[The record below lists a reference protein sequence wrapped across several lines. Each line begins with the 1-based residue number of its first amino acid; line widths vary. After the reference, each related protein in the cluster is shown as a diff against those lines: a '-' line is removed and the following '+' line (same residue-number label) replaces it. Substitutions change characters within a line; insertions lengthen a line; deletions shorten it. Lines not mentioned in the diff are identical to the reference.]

1 MIKKTQKRSNCKYI
15 IYFMGS
21 GIAIIQYLYIRTNT
35 WITIIICLYVVCI
48 LNHISLT
55 EFSILFQ
62 HWECKFFFTMFYYFL
77 GANYMWILVEGL
89 YLHMLVSVA
98 IFSENSG
105 VKWLVLFGWGRYML
119 LYILNS
125 NFDWIWYF

>member
-1 MIKKTQKRSNCKYI
+1 MIKKNQKRSNCKYI
-15 IYFMGS
+15 IYFMWS

-35 WITIIICLYVVCI
+35 WITIVICLYVVCI